1 MNFKWIAKY
10 RGFHTKLNKSEYIG
24 NSLFKYYI
32 CTVRITSI
40 IVFIFLSVLLSA
52 QKQDSLQLK
61 TNPDDVVKA
70 KTGTLVHSPKKA
82 AILSAIL
89 PGSGQIYNHQVWK
102 VPVVYGG
109 LGALGFFV
117 YDNNR
122 VYNDYLTQWKYLTDA
137 DPNTN
142 VRSELQGVSPDALH
156 NAFSTF
162 RKYRDQCIIG
172 VVLLYAA
179 NIIDANVYAHL
190 YKFNVDD
197 LSVHFTPN
205 YNIYSQKIYPGLSM
219 RYKF

>member
-1 MNFKWIAKY
+1 MAQFQ
-10 RGFHTKLNKSEYIG
+10 GFHTKLNKSEYIG

-32 CTVRITSI
+32 CIVRITSI
-40 IVFIFLSVLLSA
+40 IVFLFLSVLLSA
-52 QKQDSLQLK
+52 QNQDSLQLK
-61 TNPDDVVKA
+61 TNPGDVVKT
-70 KTGTLVHSPKKA
+70 KPEISVHSPKKA
-82 AILSAIL
+82 AILSTIL
-89 PGSGQIYNHQVWK
+89 PGAGQVYNHQVWK
-102 VPVVYGG
+102 VPVIYGG
-109 LGALGFFV
+109 LGALGYFV

-122 VYNDYLTQWKYLTDA
+122 VYNDYLTQWKYLTDSNS
-137 DPNTN
+137 NTN
-142 VRSELQGVSPDALH
+142 VRPSLQGVSADALH
-156 NAFSTF
+156 NAFSSF

>member
-1 MNFKWIAKY
+1 MAQFQ
-10 RGFHTKLNKSEYIG
+10 GFHTKLNKSEYIG

-32 CTVRITSI
+32 CSVRITSI
-40 IVFIFLSVLLSA
+40 IVFLFLSVLLSA
-52 QKQDSLQLK
+52 QNQDSLQLK
-61 TNPDDVVKA
+61 TNPGDVVKT
-70 KTGTLVHSPKKA
+70 KPEISVHSPKKA
-82 AILSAIL
+82 AILSTIL
-89 PGSGQIYNHQVWK
+89 PGAGQVYNHQVWK
-102 VPVVYGG
+102 VPVIYGG
-109 LGALGFFV
+109 LGALGYFV

-122 VYNDYLTQWKYLTDA
+122 VYNDYLTQWKYLTDSNS
-137 DPNTN
+137 NTN
-142 VRSELQGVSPDALH
+142 VRPSLQGVSADALH
-156 NAFSTF
+156 NAFSSF

>member
-1 MNFKWIAKY
+1 MAQFH
-10 RGFHTKLNKSEYIG
+10 GFHMKLNKSEYIG

-32 CTVRITSI
+32 CSVRITSI
-40 IVFIFLSVLLSA
+40 IVFLFLSVLLSA
-52 QKQDSLQLK
+52 QNQDSLQLK
-61 TNPDDVVKA
+61 TNPGDVVKT
-70 KTGTLVHSPKKA
+70 KPEISVHSPKKA
-82 AILSAIL
+82 AILSTIL
-89 PGSGQIYNHQVWK
+89 PGAGQVYNHQVWK
-102 VPVVYGG
+102 VPVIYGG
-109 LGALGFFV
+109 LGALGYFV

-122 VYNDYLTQWKYLTDA
+122 VYNDYLR
-137 DPNTN
+137 P
-142 VRSELQGVSPDALH
+142 SLQGVSADALH
-156 NAFSTF
+156 NAFSSF

-205 YNIYSQKIYPGLSM
+205 YNIYSQKLYPGLSM